1 MRLQNSKTRQVGGP
15 NRYKKVKVEMSNIFE
30 ENRRFWE
37 RCFSDSGFDF
47 KLPPRRRISEV
58 VKRLRK
64 YNVSKVLDLGCGF
77 GRWSIALTRAR
88 FQVRAVDISFEA
100 IRAVQKWANKEGV
113 SVEGEACSAQE
124 LSSRSKSVDAVICNS
139 VLDHMPLTEA
149 SKSML
154 NLRNVLK
161 LGGIAYLSFDGLD
174 QEDKDKYVSL
184 EDGTRRYTEGKL
196 KGMLWRFYS
205 NEEIKGLCK
214 DMEVL
219 EFIENSNGKRE
230 MWIRRK

>member
-1 MRLQNSKTRQVGGP
+1 MANILKQNRL
-15 NRYKKVKVEMSNIFE
+15 
-30 ENRRFWE
+30 FWE

-77 GRWSIALTRAR
+77 GRWSIALARAG
-88 FQVRAVDISFEA
+88 FQVKAVDISSEV
-100 IRAVQKWANKEGV
+100 IKRLTKWANQKGLSIETKV
-113 SVEGEACSAQE
+113 SSAQRLVSIGE
-124 LSSRSKSVDAVICNS
+124 KVDAVICNS
-139 VLDHMPLTEA
+139 VLDHMPSTEA
-149 SKSML
+149 SESML
-154 NLRNVLK
+154 NLKNALK
-161 LGGIAYLSFDGLD
+161 FGGIAYLSFDGLD
-174 QEDKDKYVSL
+174 QEDKDKHVSL

-205 NEEIKGLCK
+205 NKEIRSLCK

-230 MWIRRK
+230 VWIRKK